1 MKGAGEMLL
10 ISDKNT
16 FIKQHIPF
24 IIKTV
29 SQITG
34 QYVTLNQDEMSIA
47 LLAFNEAI
55 DKYKEDRGEF
65 LPFAKVVIRSRVLNY
80 LEKEQKRVED
90 TSLDVLEQKVIEL
103 IQPIGRK
110 ESLKEEIES
119 LEQQLKPF
127 GIELETLADEGP
139 KHQDTRKKAIS
150 ISHHIQKH
158 ELILMKMYEKF
169 RLPIRMISTEFHV
182 TEKFIKRSKK
192 FIVTVVIILDKN
204 YQTLIEWIGGD
215 FNDL

>member
-1 MKGAGEMLL
+1 MLL
-10 ISDKNT
+10 ISDKNA

-55 DKYKEDRGEF
+55 DKYEEEREEF

-90 TSLDVLEQKVIEL
+90 TSLYKN
-103 IQPIGRK
+103 R
-110 ESLKEEIES
+110 EI
-119 LEQQLKPF
+119 
-127 GIELETLADEGP
+127 IY
-139 KHQDTRKKAIS
+139 I
-150 ISHHIQKH
+150 
-158 ELILMKMYEKF
+158 F
-169 RLPIRMISTEFHV
+169 R
-182 TEKFIKRSKK
+182 
-192 FIVTVVIILDKN
+192 IILS
-204 YQTLIEWIGGD
+204 
-215 FNDL
+215 F